1 VGAFALIGPPVAL
14 AGASTTSASAP
25 IFTVTLVPNAV
36 CPAAQDNIT
45 ADQRGFPR
53 PAVATDLCDG
63 GAVEVAAA
71 GTPSAPATTPAIVV
85 PPRFTG

>member
-1 VGAFALIGPPVAL
+1 
-14 AGASTTSASAP
+14 
-25 IFTVTLVPNAV
+25 VTLVPNAV
-36 CPAAQDNIT
+36 CPAGQDNIT

-71 GTPSAPATTPAIVV
+71 RTPSAPATTPAIVV